1 MHSYSVGTLSY
12 PTSTIVFISANTPM
26 IGLPFFDLSKAQYLS
41 PNHDPQKTLNSPKR
55 SPPCL
60 TIAWLGSGHAAITWL
75 AVEAAIV
82 VSQAAARR
90 GFEVAESFLGTLLG
104 HRALDEDFWEKQSRL
119 GCFSLGWLGN
129 KNIKY
134 IRCLG
139 FNDRYK

>member
-12 PTSTIVFISANTPM
+12 PTSTIAFISANTPM
-26 IGLPFFDLSKAQYLS
+26 MGCFFQPFKSIISIPK
-41 PNHDPQKTLNSPKR
+41 NHDPQKTLNSPKR

-104 HRALDEDFWEKQSRL
+104 HRALDEDFWRKVEV
-119 GCFSLGWLGN
+119 GMFF
-129 KNIKY
+129 
-134 IRCLG
+134 LG
-139 FNDRYK
+139 FVGESVVWDLTIVINRMK